1 LQKIIQ
7 YIISHFHGFL
17 KKLGFE
23 EQMRYNLVRYGFN
36 TAWMFAEKVLLMA
49 VAFFVG
55 IYVARYLGPEKYGLL
70 NYAISF
76 VTIFKVIAGLGL
88 DNVLIKRLTINKNNK
103 AQILGTVFSIKT
115 LASIFC
121 FIIILIIS
129 AFSDE
134 SFENKVIIIII
145 AIGMLIENP
154 FIIRLYFV
162 SIVKAKYNTLTNSA
176 ATLIVSISRIIFI
189 LLGKDLTW
197 FAFSYLLESI
207 IIAPG
212 ILYLYHKKNKDLF
225 KWRFNYQLSR
235 DIMKESWP
243 LLLSG
248 LSVMLYMRIDQIMI
262 KYMLDEK
269 AVGIYSAAVKISEIF
284 YFIPAIIAD
293 SVFPAI
299 IKAKNNNINLYN
311 KGNQQ
316 LLNLVSIVSFLI
328 TIPIFIFSHLIITNL
343 YGIDYA
349 GASNV
354 LKVHVLSFIFV
365 GWGLVS
371 GKWLITENLYKNNF
385 YRTIAGAVVNILA
398 NIILIRQLNIIGAA
412 IATLISYIVAGFLF
426 DIFRKETRPSFIM
439 KVKSV
444 NPIAIFNRK

>member
-1 LQKIIQ
+1 
-7 YIISHFHGFL
+7 
-17 KKLGFE
+17 
-23 EQMRYNLVRYGFN
+23 MRYNLVRYTFN
-36 TAWMFAEKVLLMA
+36 TGWMFAEKVLLMV

-76 VTIFKVIAGLGL
+76 VAIFKVLAGLGL
-88 DNVLIKRLTINKNNK
+88 DNVLIKRLTNNK
-103 AQILGTVFSIKT
+103 DNKTQILGTALSIKT

-121 FIIILIIS
+121 FFIILIIAIFS
-129 AFSDE
+129 EEAFD
-134 SFENKVIIIII
+134 NKVIIIII
-145 AIGMLIENP
+145 ATGMLIENP

-176 ATLIVSISRIIFI
+176 ATIVVSISRIAFI
-189 LLGKDLTW
+189 LLHKDLTW
-197 FAFSYLLESI
+197 FACSYLLESI

-212 ILYLYHKKNKDLF
+212 LLYLYHKKNQDLF
-225 KWRFNYQLSR
+225 KWRFNYQLSK
-235 DIMKESWP
+235 DIMKDSWP

-269 AVGIYSAAVKISEIF
+269 AVGIYTAAVKISEIF

-299 IKAKNNNINLYN
+299 IKAKNHNINLYN

-316 LLNLVSIVSFLI
+316 LLNVVSLVSFMI
-328 TIPIFIFSHLIITNL
+328 TLPIFIFSNQIITNL

-349 GASNV
+349 SASNV

-385 YRTIAGAVVNILA
+385 YRTIAGAIVNIVA
-398 NIILIRQLNIIGAA
+398 NLFLIRMLNIIGAA
-412 IATLISYIVAGFLF
+412 IATLISYMVAGFLF
-426 DIFRKETRPSFIM
+426 DVLKKETMPSFKM
-439 KVKSV
+439 KLKSL
-444 NPIAIFNRK
+444 NPVSIFHR

>member
-7 YIISHFHGFL
+7 YIVMLFNRFL
-17 KKLGFE
+17 KKFGIE
-23 EQMRYNLVRYGFN
+23 DQMRYNLVRYTFN
-36 TAWMFAEKVLLMA
+36 TGWMFAEKVLLMA

-70 NYAISF
+70 NYSLSF
-76 VTIFKVIAGLGL
+76 VAIFKVLAGLGL
-88 DNVLIKRLTINKNNK
+88 DNVLIKRLTNNK
-103 AQILGTVFSIKT
+103 DNKTQILGTVLSIKT

-121 FIIILIIS
+121 FFIILII
-129 AFSDE
+129 AIFSDE
-134 SFENKVIIIII
+134 ALDNKVIIIII
-145 AIGMLIENP
+145 ATGMLIENP
-154 FIIRLYFV
+154 FIIKLYFI

-176 ATLIVSISRIIFI
+176 ATIVVSISRIAFI
-189 LLGKDLTW
+189 LLHKDLTW

-207 IIAPG
+207 LIVPG
-212 ILYLYHKKNKDLF
+212 LLYLYHKKNQDLF
-225 KWRFNYQLSR
+225 KWRFNYQLSK
-235 DIMKESWP
+235 DIMKDSWP

-269 AVGIYSAAVKISEIF
+269 AVGIYTAAVKISEIF

-299 IKAKNNNINLYN
+299 IKAKNHNINLYN

-316 LLNLVSIVSFLI
+316 LLNLVSLISFII
-328 TIPIFIFSHLIITNL
+328 TVPIFIFSHLIIVNL
-343 YGIDYA
+343 YGIDYV

-365 GWGLVS
+365 SWGLVS
-371 GKWLITENLYKNNF
+371 GKWLITQNLYKNNF
-385 YRTIAGAVVNILA
+385 YRTIAGAIVNIVA
-398 NIILIRQLNIIGAA
+398 NLFLIKMFNIIGAA
-412 IATLISYIVAGFLF
+412 IATLISYMVAGFLF
-426 DIFRKETRPSFIM
+426 DVLKKETMPSFKM
-439 KVKSV
+439 KLKSL
-444 NPIAIFNRK
+444 NPISIFHR

>member
-1 LQKIIQ
+1 
-7 YIISHFHGFL
+7 
-17 KKLGFE
+17 
-23 EQMRYNLVRYGFN
+23 MRYNLVRYTFN
-36 TAWMFAEKVLLMA
+36 TGWMFAEKVLLMV

-76 VTIFKVIAGLGL
+76 VAIFKVMAGLGL
-88 DNVLIKRLTINKNNK
+88 DNVLIKRLTNNK
-103 AQILGTVFSIKT
+103 DNKTQILGTVFSIKT

-121 FIIILIIS
+121 FFIILIITI
-129 AFSDE
+129 FSDE
-134 SFENKVIIIII
+134 APDNKVIIIII
-145 AIGMLIENP
+145 ATGMLIENP

-162 SIVKAKYNTLTNSA
+162 SIVKAKYNTLTNSV
-176 ATLIVSISRIIFI
+176 ATIIVSISRIVFI
-189 LLGKDLTW
+189 LLHKDLTW

-207 IIAPG
+207 LIAPG
-212 ILYLYHKKNKDLF
+212 LLYLYHKKNQDLF
-225 KWRFNYQLSR
+225 KWKFNYPLSIE
-235 DIMKESWP
+235 IMKDSWP

-262 KYMLDEK
+262 RYMLDEK
-269 AVGIYSAAVKISEIF
+269 AVGIYTAAVKISEIF

-299 IKAKNNNINLYN
+299 IKAKNHNINLYN

-316 LLNLVSIVSFLI
+316 LLNLVTLVSFMI
-328 TIPIFIFSHLIITNL
+328 TLPIFIFSNQIITNL
-343 YGIDYA
+343 YGIDYT

-385 YRTIAGAVVNILA
+385 YRTIAGAIVNIVA
-398 NIILIRQLNIIGAA
+398 NLFLIKMFNIIGAA
-412 IATLISYIVAGFLF
+412 IATLISYMVAGFLF
-426 DIFRKETRPSFIM
+426 DIFKKETMPSFKM
-439 KVKSV
+439 KLKSL
-444 NPIAIFNRK
+444 NPISLFHR